1 MFILFN
7 KVLGISTAAF
17 HIFVMETLKEERRL
31 VVVKRLRNRNIF
43 IMERSQE
50 DGPAVKRCRMENL
63 DGQQIIQEKQRTIEN
78 LKELQASKLNLQAQI
93 TENTPRAFYRSSKGV
108 VI

>member
-1 MFILFN
+1 
-7 KVLGISTAAF
+7 
-17 HIFVMETLKEERRL
+17 METFKEERPL

-50 DGPAVKRCRMENL
+50 DGPSAKRCRMENC
-63 DGQQIIQEKQRTIEN
+63 DGQQIIQEKQLTIEN

-93 TENTPRAFYRSSKGV
+93 TEKDTRIQFQLYRSISYSSRTESTRLACSFRR
-108 VI
+108 

>member
-1 MFILFN
+1 
-7 KVLGISTAAF
+7 
-17 HIFVMETLKEERRL
+17 METLKEERRL

-63 DGQQIIQEKQRTIEN
+63 DGQQIIQEKQRT
-78 LKELQASKLNLQAQI
+78 KDQ
-93 TENTPRAFYRSSKGV
+93 PRIAIKSWLWTV
-108 VI
+108 V